1 MRRLDPEFTKIA
13 KVLDEALLK
22 AEALERFTK
31 ERPDLS
37 IDDAYSIQD
46 LVVNFRIRRGE
57 RVTGW
62 KMGLTSKAK
71 MRQMGIMDPIY
82 GMLTDGMAVLDSG
95 VVSLRGRIHPKIEPE
110 VAFLIGKDL
119 EGPVSP
125 AQVLQAVSGVCAALE
140 VVDSRYRNYEFQL
153 PDMVA
158 DNTSASGY
166 VLGNF
171 LRRTDRLDLGN
182 LGMVMEVNGVPVQ
195 FGSTA
200 AILGHP
206 ARAVAELVG
215 MLAKR
220 GLVLKAGSV
229 VLSGA
234 ATAAVPIKAGD
245 RVKLLVHHLGA
256 TEVRVDF

>member
-1 MRRLDPEFTKIA
+1 MRKLEPEFTKIA
-13 KVLDEALLK
+13 KVLDDAVLEARDV
-22 AEALERFTK
+22 ERFTK

-37 IDDAYSIQD
+37 IEAAYSIQE

-62 KMGLTSKAK
+62 KMGMTSKAK
-71 MRQMGIMDPIY
+71 MRQMGVVEPIY
-82 GMLTDGMAVLDSG
+82 GMLTDAMAIPDAG
-95 VVSLRGRIHPKIEPE
+95 VISLKGRIHPKIEPE
-110 VAFLIGKDL
+110 VAFLITKDL

-125 AQVLQAVSGVCAALE
+125 AQVLQATGGVCAALE
-140 VVDSRYRNYEFQL
+140 VIDSRYRNFEFQL
-153 PDMVA
+153 PDVIA

-171 LRRTDRLDLGN
+171 MRRTDRLDLGN
-182 LGMVMEVNGVPVQ
+182 LGIVMEVNGTPVQ

-206 ARAVAELVG
+206 ARSVAELVG

-229 VLSGA
+229 VLAGG
-234 ATAAVPIKAGD
+234 ATAAVPLQSGD
-245 RVKLLVHHLGA
+245 RVKVSIHHLGSA
-256 TEVRVDF
+256 EVRVE